1 MKDVVYCGGLAEVA
15 DEIFLNQKYNL
26 IGVIVQTSSV
36 SNDLIYFSQLR
47 EVPLYEVSDKFE
59 LQRLVSEQFNYKPIL
74 LLCGFGIILGED
86 LLNRVKAYNFHFGTL
101 PDYKGRHPTFVATLD
116 GQPFIGVTLH
126 IVVTGID
133 DGQIIGIDSIPYG
146 YKKNENY
153 LFQQL
158 PLSVKRLLKVLT
170 EYLEGRRGLI
180 PNDGGEYFPPTKKRD
195 ISFTKDTAVCKILR
209 MDKSQS
215 RHNGVI
221 FQLNQEEFIVKDISI
236 VDVSEDWILVEE
248 VFFKDSL
255 PVALPMDRRKA
266 LFFGSVSKI

>member
-1 MKDVVYCGGLAEVA
+1 MKDVVYCGGVAEVA

-26 IGVIVQTSSV
+26 IGVIVQTSRV

-47 EVPLYEVSDKFE
+47 EVTLYEVSDKFE
-59 LQRLVSEQFNYKPIL
+59 LQRLVSERFNYKPIL

-101 PDYKGRHPTFVATLD
+101 PDYKGRHPTFAATLN
-116 GQPFIGVTLH
+116 GQPTIGVTLH

-133 DGQIIGIDSIPYG
+133 DGQIVGIDFIPYG
-146 YKKNENY
+146 YKKNEDY

-158 PLSVKRLLKVLT
+158 PLSVKRLLIVLT
-170 EYLEGRRGLI
+170 EYLEGRKGLI
-180 PNDGGEYFPPTKKRD
+180 PNNGGEYFPPTNKRD
-195 ISFTKDTAVCKILR
+195 ITFTKDTAVSKILR

-215 RHNGVI
+215 RHNGII
-221 FQLNQEEFIVKDISI
+221 FQLNNEHFSVRDIGI
-236 VDVSEDWILVEE
+236 RDISEDWIVAEE
-248 VFFKDSL
+248 VFFKDGL
-255 PVALPMDRRKA
+255 PVALPLERRKA